1 MFSGLPLVAV
11 DGVIDFA
18 ARRLVP
24 GRPFVAQHWCEWND
38 CRDYG
43 AVADRQL
50 SRPKLR
56 QSFGWNVS

>member
-11 DGVIDFA
+11 DGVLDFT
-18 ARRLVP
+18 ARRLLP
-24 GRPFVAQHWCEWND
+24 GRPFVAQNWCEWID

-56 QSFGWNVS
+56 